1 MHVKGGS
8 YQEKAVTGRAAIY
21 FGERV
26 SRLSKQTLRPMEP
39 EVVRAHFTA
48 QHEFQS
54 FPRNR
59 EEERRWVSNLLQ
71 DEDESCGGHHHRER
85 PPNYRSRQKKNKS
98 TNKRELPWG

>member
-39 EVVRAHFTA
+39 EVVRAHLTA

-59 EEERRWVSNLLQ
+59 EEERRWVGNLLK
-71 DEDESCGGHHHRER
+71 DEDESCGGHQHGVRSPNQGTR
-85 PPNYRSRQKKNKS
+85 PQKKESNS
-98 TNKRELPWG
+98 KRVLTSG

>member
-39 EVVRAHFTA
+39 EVVCAHLTA
-48 QHEFQS
+48 QQEFQS
-54 FPRNR
+54 FPRDR
-59 EEERRWVSNLLQ
+59 EEERRWVNDLLQ
-71 DEDESCGGHHHRER
+71 NEDESCGGTR
-85 PPNYRSRQKKNKS
+85 PPARSANYCSRQKENQCS
-98 TNKRELPWG
+98 RQRDV